1 MRAVKIVVSDDL
13 LVSLMTGIVKIL
25 EDYEVVFADCS
36 VMPRDIRVS
45 EAEYDA
51 KGSRTIFTL
60 VSDEF
65 EDVIYIPIK
74 EVKVV
79 TGRKL

>member
-1 MRAVKIVVSDDL
+1 MRAIKIAVSDDL
-13 LVSLMTGIVKIL
+13 MVSLMTGTVKIL
-25 EDYEVVFADCS
+25 EDYEIVFADCS
-36 VMPRDIRVS
+36 VMPKDIRVS

-51 KGSRTIFTL
+51 KGCRTIFTL

-65 EDVIYIPIK
+65 EDVVYVPFK

-79 TGRKL
+79 TGRKT